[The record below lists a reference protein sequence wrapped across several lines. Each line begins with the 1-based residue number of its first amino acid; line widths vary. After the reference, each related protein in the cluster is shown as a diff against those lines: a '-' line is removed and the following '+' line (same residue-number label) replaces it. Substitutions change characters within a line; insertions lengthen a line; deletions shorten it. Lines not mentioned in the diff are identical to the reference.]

1 MYSFIMSVDT
11 ILILERENLFD
22 TFKNQRT
29 A

>member
-1 MYSFIMSVDT
+1 MYIFFMSVDT

>member
-11 ILILERENLFD
+11 ILILEKENLFD